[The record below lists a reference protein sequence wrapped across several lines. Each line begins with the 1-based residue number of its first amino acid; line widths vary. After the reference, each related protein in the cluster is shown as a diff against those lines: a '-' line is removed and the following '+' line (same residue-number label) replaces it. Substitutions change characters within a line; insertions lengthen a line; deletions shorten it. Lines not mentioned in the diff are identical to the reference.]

1 MKKVWLTVFTAL
13 MAMVLVACGGQNP
26 SPESSTSNKEE
37 SSESSKEVKEGTI
50 TITDANG
57 EVEVTKN
64 PSKVVVF
71 DLAVVDTLRAIGKV
85 DVVVGAPLKTVPSY
99 LSDLP
104 ETIQSVGSMKEPDF
118 EAIAALQP
126 QLIVASGRTRDYI
139 DKFKEI
145 APTIYLPIDNK
156 DYWTSVSK
164 NIKTIASLFEQ
175 KEIDQ
180 ANNQLAALDKEI
192 STIKK
197 ANEASTDKALA
208 LMLNEGNMS
217 IFGANSRFAF
227 LFQTLGFK
235 ASDAEIK
242 DSSHGQ
248 EISFEGLKEIN
259 PDILFVLNRT
269 LAIGGD
275 ASSDDS
281 LLENDLVKET
291 NAVKNKKV
299 VNLTSDL
306 WYLSPGGLQGSQLMI
321 ENVKT
326 IMP

>member
-227 LFQTLGFK
+227 LF
-235 ASDAEIK
+235 
-242 DSSHGQ
+242 
-248 EISFEGLKEIN
+248 
-259 PDILFVLNRT
+259 
-269 LAIGGD
+269 
-275 ASSDDS
+275 
-281 LLENDLVKET
+281 
-291 NAVKNKKV
+291 
-299 VNLTSDL
+299 
-306 WYLSPGGLQGSQLMI
+306 
-321 ENVKT
+321 
-326 IMP
+326 